1 MRVKRRSY
9 VLLAYFNIVRL
20 WGDAPLILEPIKTV
34 DAVNYGRTPIADIY
48 KVIEDD
54 LKDAAKKLEPSYGSD
69 DLGRAT
75 SVAAE
80 ALLGKKYI

>member
-1 MRVKRRSY
+1 MV
-9 VLLAYFNIVRL
+9 V
-20 WGDAPLILEPIKTV
+20 P
-34 DAVNYGRTPIADIY
+34 PIADYLI

-54 LKDAAKKLEPSYGSD
+54 FKRMQLKKLEPSYGSD

-80 ALLGKKYI
+80 ALLGKYI